1 MISKLF
7 AQLIKRKFTA
17 GILLLVIVGGGYWGY
32 IKIFSND
39 GAVRY
44 ATAQV
49 QNGTLIVSISGSGQV
64 SASNQLDVKPKA
76 SGEIT
81 AMYAKLGQEVGAGAI
96 LAAVDARDA
105 ERAVR
110 DAETSLETAK
120 LELDK
125 MLEPLDELTLL
136 QAENSLDQ
144 AKKSKQKSEDNIKKA
159 YEDGFN
165 SVSNAFLDLPGIM
178 AGLENLLFANTID
191 PGSGGGDNITWYVN
205 QTDYQ
210 TGARDKAIRYR
221 DDVYTA
227 YNKARIAYT
236 ANFDSYKAASRN
248 SGEEI
253 IDALISETYNTGQLV
268 ADAIKTTDNYIDFV
282 QDAMELRHLTIPSTV
297 SAHQSNISSYTG
309 KTNGIVV
316 NLLSI
321 QRSLKDSREAVVD
334 ADTTIKERELSLAK
348 TKKGPDDL
356 DIRAKKI
363 TIQQREDAL
372 TTAKQALADHYVRA
386 PFAGVI
392 AKVNAK
398 KGDSASAGTAVA
410 TLVAKQKIAEVSLNE
425 IDVAKVKASQK
436 VTLTFDA
443 VPDLTIT
450 GQVAEVDAV
459 GTVSQGVVTYTVKIG
474 FDTQD
479 DRVKT
484 AMSVSAAIVTE
495 AKPNV
500 LLVPNSAV
508 KSQGGMSYVE
518 IVDGND
524 RNTALAANVSGAIL
538 KNSPRRQNIEVGATS
553 DDFTEIVTGLNEGDV
568 IVTRTIQPTAQSA
581 QTQNSSVRIPG
592 LPAGR
597 QQRSNGGGGLF
608 GH

>member
-1 MISKLF
+1 MISKII
-7 AQLIKRKFTA
+7 AQIKKRKITS
-17 GILLLVIVGGGYWGY
+17 GIALLLIVGVGYWSFG
-32 IKIFSND
+32 KIFNDD

-44 ATAQV
+44 ASAQV
-49 QNGTLIVSISGSGQV
+49 QKGTLIVSISGSGQV
-64 SASNQLDVKPKA
+64 STSNQLDIKPKA

-81 AMYAKLGQEVGAGAI
+81 AVYAKLGQEVGAGAI
-96 LAAVDARDA
+96 LAAIDARDA

-144 AKKSKQKSEDNIKKA
+144 AKKSKQKAEDNIKKA

-165 SVSNAFLDLPGIM
+165 SVSSAFLDLPGIM
-178 AGLENLLFANTID
+178 AGLENTLFAKTID
-191 PGSGGGDNITWYVN
+191 PQQDNITWYIN

-210 TGARDKAIRYR
+210 NEQRDKANRYR
-221 DDVYTA
+221 DDVYSA

-236 ANFDSYKAASRN
+236 ANFDSYKAASRT
-248 SGEEI
+248 SGEQV
-253 IDALISETYNTGQLV
+253 IDALISETYNTSQLIAEAV
-268 ADAIKTTDNYIDFV
+268 KATDNYIDYV
-282 QDAMELRHLTIPSTV
+282 QDAMELRHLTIPSAV
-297 SAHQSNISSYTG
+297 STQQSNISSYTS
-309 KTNGIVV
+309 KTNSIVV

-334 ADTTIKERELSLAK
+334 ADTTIKERGLSLAK
-348 TKKGPDDL
+348 TKEGPDDL
-356 DIRAKKI
+356 NIRAKKI

-372 TTAKQALADHYVRA
+372 ITAKQTLADHYVRA

-392 AKVNAK
+392 AKVSAK
-398 KGDSASAGTAVA
+398 RGDSASAGTAIA
-410 TLVAKQKIAEVSLNE
+410 TLVTKQKIAEVSLNE
-425 IDVAKVKASQK
+425 VDVAQIKAGQK

-518 IVDGND
+518 IVDGDD
-524 RNTALAANVSGAIL
+524 RNLALAANASGAIL
-538 KNSPRRQNIEVGATS
+538 ANSPRRQNIEIGAAS
-553 DDFTEIVTGLNEGDV
+553 DEFTEIVSGLNEGDV
-568 IVTRTIQPTAQSA
+568 IVTRTIQPTAQTT
-581 QTQNSSVRIPG
+581 QTQQQSGGLRIPG
-592 LPAGR
+592 L
-597 QQRSNGGGGLF
+597 GGGGATRTGGGGF
-608 GH
+608 QR

>member
-1 MISKLF
+1 M
-7 AQLIKRKFTA
+7 
-17 GILLLVIVGGGYWGY
+17 ILLVVAGGGYWGY
-32 IKIFSND
+32 SKTFSND
-39 GAVRY
+39 GAIRY

-49 QNGTLIVSISGSGQV
+49 QKGTLIVSISGSGQV
-64 SASNQLDVKPKA
+64 SASNQVDVKPKA

-96 LAAVDARDA
+96 LAAIDARDA

-144 AKKSKQKSEDNIKKA
+144 AKKSKQKAEDNIKKA

-165 SVSNAFLDLPGIM
+165 SVSSAFLDLPGIM
-178 AGLENLLFANTID
+178 AGLENTLFAKTID
-191 PGSGGGDNITWYVN
+191 PQQDNITWYIN

-210 TGARDKAIRYR
+210 NEQRDKANRYR
-221 DDVYTA
+221 DDVYNA
-227 YNKARIAYT
+227 YNKSRIAYT
-236 ANFDSYKAASRN
+236 KNFDSYKSASRT
-248 SGEEI
+248 SGEQVIE
-253 IDALISETYNTGQLV
+253 ALISETYDTTQLI
-268 ADAIKTTDNYIDFV
+268 AEAIKATDNYIDYV
-282 QDAMELRHLTIPSTV
+282 QDAMELRHLTIPSAV
-297 SAHQSNISSYTG
+297 STQQSNIGSYTS
-309 KTNGIVV
+309 KTNSLLVS
-316 NLLSI
+316 LLSI

-372 TTAKQALADHYVRA
+372 TTARQALADHYVRA

-410 TLVAKQKIAEVSLNE
+410 TLVTKQKLAEVSLNE
-425 IDVAKVKASQK
+425 IDVAKVKAGQK

-443 VPDLTIT
+443 VPDLTIA

-500 LLVPNSAV
+500 VLIPNSAV

-518 IVDGND
+518 IVDGDD
-524 RNTALAANVSGAIL
+524 RNLALAANASGAIL
-538 KNSPRRQNIEVGATS
+538 KNTPRRQQIEVGAAS
-553 DDFTEIVTGLNEGDV
+553 DEFTEIISGLNEGDL
-568 IVTRTIQPTAQSA
+568 IVTRTIQPTAQTT
-581 QTQNSSVRIPG
+581 QTQQQSGGLRIPG
-592 LPAGR
+592 L
-597 QQRSNGGGGLF
+597 NTGGGGGGSRGGF
-608 GH
+608 TAPVR

>member
-7 AQLIKRKFTA
+7 AQLIKRKFTT
-17 GILLLVIVGGGYWGY
+17 GIALVLIVGVGYFGY
-32 IKIFSND
+32 GKIFSND

-64 SASNQLDVKPKA
+64 SASNQVDVKPKA

-81 AMYAKLGQEVGAGAI
+81 AVYAKLGQEVGAGAT
-96 LAAVDARDA
+96 LAAIDASNA
-105 ERAVR
+105 ARAVR

-125 MLEPLDELTLL
+125 MLKPLDELTLL

-144 AKKSKQKSEDNIKKA
+144 AKKSKQKAEDNIKKA

-191 PGSGGGDNITWYVN
+191 PRSGGGDNITWYVN
-205 QTDYQ
+205 QTPIEQ
-210 TGARDKAIRYR
+210 RDKAIRYR

-248 SGEEI
+248 SDKEVVE
-253 IDALISETYNTGQLV
+253 ALISETYNTGQLI

-282 QDAMELRHLTIPSTV
+282 QDAMELRHLTIPSMVTT
-297 SAHQSNISSYTG
+297 HQSNIASYTS
-309 KTNGIVV
+309 KANSIVV

-348 TKKGPDDL
+348 TKAGPDDL

-392 AKVNAK
+392 AKVSAK
-398 KGDSASAGTAVA
+398 KGDTASAGTAVA
-410 TLVAKQKIAEVSLNE
+410 TLVTKQKIAEVSLNE
-425 IDVAKVKASQK
+425 IDVAQIKAGQK

-495 AKPNV
+495 AKVNV

-508 KSQGGMSYVE
+508 KSQSGISYVE
-518 IVDGND
+518 SPSEDDMSVA
-524 RNTALAANVSGAIL
+524 TANVSGAVFI
-538 KNSPRRQNIEVGATS
+538 NPTRQQQVEVGLS
-553 DDFTEIVTGLNEGDV
+553 NDEFTEIVGGLQQGDV
-568 IVTRTIQPTAQSA
+568 VVTRTIQPTAQTT
-581 QTQNSSVRIPG
+581 QTQQNSSLRIPG
-592 LPAGR
+592 LNTGGTGGNRSFGR
-597 QQRSNGGGGLF
+597 
-608 GH
+608 

>member
-7 AQLIKRKFTA
+7 TQIKKRKFTSGIAFLLIA
-17 GILLLVIVGGGYWGY
+17 GIGYWGFGNL
-32 IKIFSND
+32 FSSN
-39 GAVRY
+39 GAIRY

-64 SASNQLDVKPKA
+64 SASNQVDVKPKA

-81 AMYAKLGQEVGAGAI
+81 AVYAKLGQEVGTGAT
-96 LAAVDARDA
+96 LAAIDARDA

-125 MLEPLDELTLL
+125 ALEPLDELTLL

-144 AKKSKQKSEDNIKKA
+144 AKKSKQKAEDNVKKA

-178 AGLENLLFANTID
+178 GGLESALFAKTID
-191 PGSGGGDNITWYVN
+191 ANQDNITWYIN
-205 QTDYQ
+205 QTSEQNDERSK
-210 TGARDKAIRYR
+210 GIRYK
-221 DDVYTA
+221 DDVYTS
-227 YNKARIAYT
+227 YNKARAAY
-236 ANFDSYKAASRN
+236 AKNFDSYKLSSRT
-248 SGEEI
+248 SDVQTIE
-253 IDALISETYNTGQLV
+253 ALIRETY
-268 ADAIKTTDNYIDFV
+268 DAIALIAEAIKATDNFIDFV
-282 QDAMELRHLTIPSTV
+282 QDAMELRHLIIPSAV
-297 SAHQSNISSYTG
+297 SFLQSNISSYTS
-309 KTNGIVV
+309 KTNSLLVG
-316 NLLSI
+316 LLSI
-321 QRSLKDSREAVVD
+321 ERSLKDSREAIVD
-334 ADTTIKERELSLAK
+334 VDTTIKERELSLAK
-348 TKKGPDDL
+348 TKEGPDDL

-372 TTAKQALADHYVRA
+372 ITAKQTLADHYVRA

-398 KGDSASAGTAVA
+398 KGDTASAGAAVA
-410 TLVAKQKIAEVSLNE
+410 TLVTKQKIAEISLNE
-425 IDVAKVKASQK
+425 IDVAKVKAGQK

-474 FDTQD
+474 FNTQD
-479 DRVKT
+479 DRIKT
-484 AMSVSAAIVTE
+484 AMSVSAAVITE

-508 KSQGGMSYVE
+508 KSQGGTSYVE
-518 IVDGND
+518 IVDGDD
-524 RNTALAANVSGAIL
+524 RSIALAANTTGAIL
-538 KNSPRRQNIEVGATS
+538 KNSPRRQPVEIGTAS
-553 DDFTEIVTGLNEGDV
+553 DEFTEIMSGLKEGDV
-568 IVTRTIQPTAQSA
+568 IVTRTIQPTATQPTQQQSGGL
-581 QTQNSSVRIPG
+581 RIPG
-592 LPAGR
+592 LPGGGT
-597 QQRSNGGGGLF
+597 GGGGF
-608 GH
+608 RGGGGSVPR